1 MASCKTG
8 ELGALLL
15 LLPWKQKLRAA
26 ISSAVDTPVQHSTQ
40 SLPVTMSHA
49 SMSRDDRIGRISA
62 CLARNCVPCACCA
75 CSCIIFTAKV
85 LISDCYAYAG
95 TLRTLTQTLAAL

>member
-26 ISSAVDTPVQHSTQ
+26 ISSAVDTPVQHST
-40 SLPVTMSHA
+40 
-49 SMSRDDRIGRISA
+49 
-62 CLARNCVPCACCA
+62 
-75 CSCIIFTAKV
+75 
-85 LISDCYAYAG
+85 
-95 TLRTLTQTLAAL
+95 